1 MYGAI
6 LSLTSR
12 SVQLMKRIRAE
23 PEYTLIGGILRWER
37 MSKVIRQELKAE
49 VNVPEGDMPQ
59 FTAAVGCA
67 LLGLHLSVAA
77 VQLIGGLASRTTHR
91 RYEYQ
96 VQDQLLAVG
105 VVTGYAHFCAVA
117 TLLRESPSSGV
128 RVSEGFYSAT
138 LVVNTLLLW

>member
-1 MYGAI
+1 MAFGMGFVSFASLPLYGL
-6 LSLTSR
+6 LSAS
-12 SVQLMKRIRAE
+12 
-23 PEYTLIGGILRWER
+23 LRYAHDNSLACR
-37 MSKVIRQELKAE
+37 
-49 VNVPEGDMPQ
+49 
-59 FTAAVGCA
+59 A